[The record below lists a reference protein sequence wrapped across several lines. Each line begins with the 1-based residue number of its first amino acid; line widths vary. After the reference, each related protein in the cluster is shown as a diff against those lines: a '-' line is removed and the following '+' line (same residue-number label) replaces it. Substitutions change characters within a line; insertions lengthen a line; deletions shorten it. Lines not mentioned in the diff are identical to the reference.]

1 VRGTDQLVEVSVA
14 EVAGEA
20 VVLSPIQLPTP
31 LKVQLF
37 VSTSLKLNYACRNR
51 RINA

>member
-1 VRGTDQLVEVSVA
+1 MLDEGEVRETDQLVEVSVA

-37 VSTSLKLNYACRNR
+37 VKATSLKPQL
-51 RINA
+51 